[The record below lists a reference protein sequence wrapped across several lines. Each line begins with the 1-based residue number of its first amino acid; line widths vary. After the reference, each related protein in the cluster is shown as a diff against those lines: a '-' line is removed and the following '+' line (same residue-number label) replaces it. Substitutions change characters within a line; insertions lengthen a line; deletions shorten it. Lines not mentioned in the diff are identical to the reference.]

1 MLDILTLSSQD
12 HTTLNDVFLVMEH
25 EEIDIRMFMQT
36 GSNLDFGSEHIKI
49 VLYNMLCAMNYLSS
63 ANIVH
68 RDIKP
73 ANILLN
79 KHCQVKICDFGLA
92 RTLPES
98 LNGKGSGNTKRVRD
112 SILRHQVDD
121 ELLKGQIRAK
131 LEK

>member
-1 MLDILTLSSQD
+1 
-12 HTTLNDVFLVMEH
+12 MEH